1 MAGIQNRA
9 YNLFSYALFTFH
21 IVFCMY
27 YFSCCL
33 MISANID
40 SSLSTWIGFAI
51 CPFIPAATAS
61 LLSSSNAFAVIAIID
76 IHILLL
82 SDSKTILNKMQVYC
96 PAAEDKTLPFEFQSP
111 LSVLLL
117 SASIIYT
124 WKQIFQCT

>member
-1 MAGIQNRA
+1 
-9 YNLFSYALFTFH
+9 
-21 IVFCMY
+21 
-27 YFSCCL
+27 

-51 CPFIPAATAS
+51 CPFIPAAIAA
-61 LLSSSNAFAVIAIID
+61 LLSSSNAFAVIAIIG